1 MGLIGFR
8 YVSQGSG
15 RFTRVQVSLPDSGR
29 FNSVQM
35 VYQGSGR
42 FTRIQVGLPD
52 SDRFNRV
59 QVSLTGF
66 R

>member
-1 MGLIGFR
+1 MGLKGFR
-8 YVSQGSG
+8 LVYQGSG
-15 RFTRVQVSLPDSGR
+15 RFDRVQVSLPDSGR
-29 FNSVQM
+29 FNRVQM

-52 SDRFNRV
+52 SGRFNRV
-59 QVSLTGF
+59 QVGLTAF